1 MREHF
6 DPADLLADI
15 SHKIGYLIRHVKWR
29 LILIHEWH
37 LFHICLLS
45 NPSFLKSEFRQVISI
60 GMIFKSH
67 IGSSNFFNA
76 SIGIFLN
83 SAAFLYSSENSPTS
97 SAVPSICSDLSPP
110 KEALVSKTVAAIRLF
125 SFKALNLS
133 PPSVKIQS
141 APVYQLYSSGVQR
154 IKSFVAVA
162 RTRTLFFLLQ

>member
-1 MREHF
+1 
-6 DPADLLADI
+6 
-15 SHKIGYLIRHVKWR
+15 
-29 LILIHEWH
+29 
-37 LFHICLLS
+37 
-45 NPSFLKSEFRQVISI
+45 
-60 GMIFKSH
+60 MIFKSH
-67 IGSSNFFNA
+67 IGSSSFFNA

-110 KEALVSKTVAAIRLF
+110 KEAPVSKTAAAICLF

-162 RTRTLFFLLQ
+162 RARTLWDDKNSSIQLYRASASSFFSVSSFRVQKDSACAYCSSVLLPHC